1 MQLISIFSLLA
12 SFVIYPWATDLFAS
26 CALGLAM
33 NVGFRIDSHN
43 GSCWINCCLAIGI
56 VLGYFTG

>member
-33 NVGFRIDSHN
+33 NVGYRIDSHN
-43 GSCWINCCLAIGI
+43 GSCWINCCLAIG
-56 VLGYFTG
+56 LF